1 MTITASVVLDSIS
14 PRCDRLTTFQL
25 RYPRFIHDE
34 LLTHRVFSR
43 NASSARAIPVK
54 AMIEDV
60 DRDPVYPIHWG
71 RNVPGMSARE
81 ELTGSALAVA
91 KRAWNNGMQAALGA
105 ARAMAAVEAHKQFVN
120 RVLMP
125 YQHINVVVTA
135 TEFMN
140 FFGLRLDVEAQPEI
154 RALADV
160 MWRAYLSSTPGLR
173 YPGEWHLPFVSDED
187 WAKGLTVT
195 DTIVKLSVARCARVS
210 RLSFKTGLVSTVKED
225 LELYDK
231 LLAASPIHASPAEH
245 QATPD
250 QWSDRFKNFW
260 SHPEEH
266 GNFTGWRQYRKML
279 PGEAM
284 APLPPEYA

>member
-1 MTITASVVLDSIS
+1 
-14 PRCDRLTTFQL
+14 
-25 RYPRFIHDE
+25 
-34 LLTHRVFSR
+34 
-43 NASSARAIPVK
+43 
-54 AMIEDV
+54 MIEDV
-60 DRDPVYPIHWG
+60 ERDPVYPTHWG
-71 RNVPGMSARE
+71 RNIPGMSARE

-140 FFGLRLDVEAQPEI
+140 FFGLRLDEEAQPEI
-154 RALADV
+154 RVLAEV
-160 MWRAYLSSTPGLR
+160 MWQVYRASHPNLLR
-173 YPGEWHLPFVSDED
+173 PGEWHLPFVDGPYINRLD
-187 WAKGLTVT
+187 MQADGHNYANPIKV
-195 DTIVKLSVARCARVS
+195 SVARCARVS
-210 RLSFKTGLVSTVKED
+210 RLSFKTGRASTVEED

-231 LLAASPIHASPAEH
+231 LLAASPVHASPAEH

-250 QWSDRFKNFW
+250 EPSTIPYEQWRNWDQ
-260 SHPEEH
+260 H
-266 GNFTGWRQYRKML
+266 GNLTGWRQYRKML